1 MAEHH
6 GPELD
11 PTAEGAT
18 WRVTAPTALEAGS
31 DHKRTIDLDPG
42 TLIRVERS
50 TWGHDY
56 RLSCQVETVHLRV
69 LDGRAAGESLVVRG
83 HEDFHPLPP
92 SGLELVDAW
101 ADHETD

>member
-31 DHKRTIDLDPG
+31 DHKRTIDLDRG
-42 TLIRVERS
+42 ILIRVERS
-50 TWGHDY
+50 TWGNDY
-56 RLSCQVETVHLRV
+56 RTSCQVVTVHLRV
-69 LDGRAAGESLVVRG
+69 LDGKAVGESLVVRAA
-83 HEDFHPLPP
+83 EWFQPLPP
-92 SGLELVDAW
+92 PGLELVDP
-101 ADHETD
+101 